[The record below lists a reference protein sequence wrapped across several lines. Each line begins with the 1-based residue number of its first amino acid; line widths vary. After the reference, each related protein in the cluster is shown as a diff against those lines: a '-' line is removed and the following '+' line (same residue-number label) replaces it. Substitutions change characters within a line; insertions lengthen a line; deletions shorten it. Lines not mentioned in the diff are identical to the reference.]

1 MNKQIKSLDECIAVP
16 HACMPDTVQYKIELP
31 NHHTLSV
38 LLTGTDRYECAVL
51 DKGRNFIPPSKLGL
65 GAGDS
70 FDSIMMFEYKEEVE
84 QLLFHLQNFL

>member
-1 MNKQIKSLDECIAVP
+1 MNKQIKSLDECVAVR

-31 NHHTLSV
+31 NKYTLSV

-51 DKGRNFIPPSKLGL
+51 DGSRNFVAPSSLGI
-65 GAGDS
+65 GVADS
-70 FDSIMMFEYKEEVE
+70 PDPIMMFDYKEEVE